1 MLVTLAASLLSSNEQ
16 IVAAPSLRIAALRGN
31 GALGGPLLS
40 AGSEKVVR
48 NAMVDPHVAAEVE
61 LEITVGGG
69 DGWAEGVGQLGHPA
83 TTALLHSLKSLQGEE
98 QGWNAVV
105 SPLLGGAN
113 VSAPVNGTVRLR
125 LPQLC
130 STCDTYSIEAPCV
143 SWPRPLEL
151 LVYIYII
158 LLGFSSL
165 LLTQRSRPAESQGD
179 DPAGHPFGGTA
190 VGLADCSRWPGHHQR
205 FRGPGGAW
213 WVAFAWG
220 DGDGACRHGAAHA
233 RAAAGW
239 RRLGAAN
246 GLARFRTDGRAA
258 CWPAVDGIA
267 AEWVGQRRAA
277 RSGKGS
283 EREAR

>member
-48 NAMVDPHVAAEVE
+48 NAMVDPHVAAEVD

-151 LVYIYII
+151 LVYIHHTAW
-158 LLGFSSL
+158 LLV
-165 LLTQRSRPAESQGD
+165 P
-179 DPAGHPFGGTA
+179 
-190 VGLADCSRWPGHHQR
+190 LADTTFETRRIAGRRSSWLSLPRHCCRARRLQPLARSSSTLPRARWCLVGR
-205 FRGPGGAW
+205 FRVG
-213 WVAFAWG
+213 
-220 DGDGACRHGAAHA
+220 R
-233 RAAAGW
+233 W
-239 RRLGAAN
+239 RRSL
-246 GLARFRTDGRAA
+246 
-258 CWPAVDGIA
+258 
-267 AEWVGQRRAA
+267 
-277 RSGKGS
+277 
-283 EREAR
+283 